1 MALEIQEKVIFEEVK
16 KILQEARNKIYKT
29 ANNAMVEAYWNIGR
43 IIVEK
48 QSGNEKAEYGA
59 ALLKNLYSQVILKI
73 LKHKG
78 LLLYLQVYFF

>member
-48 QSGNEKAEYGA
+48 QSGN
-59 ALLKNLYSQVILKI
+59 S
-73 LKHKG
+73 
-78 LLLYLQVYFF
+78 

>member
-16 KILQEARNKIYKT
+16 KGLQEARNKVYKT

-48 QSGNEKAEYGA
+48 
-59 ALLKNLYSQVILKI
+59 
-73 LKHKG
+73 
-78 LLLYLQVYFF
+78 